1 VTKITKTVV
10 ILPVF
15 LNKNFLNGSEH
26 WAVSS
31 EELKI
36 FVVGKTPRQALVAFA
51 NKIKAIKNEDLKK
64 VLE

>member
-1 VTKITKTVV
+1 MTKITKTVV
-10 ILPVF
+10 ILPVY

-36 FVVGKTPRQALVAFA
+36 FVVGKTPRQVLVAFA
-51 NKIKAIKNEDLKK
+51 NKVKMLRNEDLKK